1 MLETPET
8 LGSRRVGRGLGSIL
22 LGSKKLAA
30 TLRIVLASTAL
41 LAFGEAT
48 LSAANCDYYASPTG
62 TGNGL
67 SASSPFQVAKFW
79 NVAAAGKTLCLLD
92 GTYTGWSSMIVPPQG
107 LNGASGI
114 PITIRAFNDG
124 KVLINGQGSQQPV
137 VLSNNDWFDIEGIN
151 ACCSSNSV
159 VSLSHSN
166 NNVVRRVTGWDA
178 ADNNEVIFGVHY
190 GSYNLFEDV
199 AGWGTARKIFSASQ
213 GGDYTTFRRAWG
225 RWERST
231 VVGPK
236 MTYELAY
243 NNYHLICENCLGTWS
258 GQGMPETYVLKGY
271 DGTTWTGSG
280 AGTYYNYDVNQPFG
294 IFSGGTDNLLLLGS
308 LAYIRPTDTYKP
320 PAGIYF
326 VKSTSAEVKDTASYV
341 APGLSVKP
349 FLLAAQPTATSTDL
363 QASDITGFGQA
374 SSTIQ
379 KPWNVSDNFSA
390 VSPAAYGP
398 GENIFNTTRGANLC
412 YQYRDGNLT
421 SQPLWPW
428 PMNQRIKDA
437 LVQSGRGPVDVNA
450 TVQSIFGTIP
460 AACTSGVAST
470 PPVTPKPPV
479 PNATSPSP
487 NPTPGPGLAGGTTP
501 LSPTPA
507 PPAPNPTP
515 APSNLPYPWMHQD
528 IGSPVLS
535 GSASY
540 SAGTFTVKA
549 SGADIWGTS
558 DQFHYVYRPLS
569 GDGTIIARVASIQN
583 TDPWAKTGVMIR
595 ESLASNSTFAEMIVS
610 PGKGLAFQRRLTT
623 GGFATHNE
631 GAMAAAPYWVKLTRR
646 GNTFT
651 GYSSPDGVTWTR
663 VGSDTI
669 VMAYN
674 VYVGLPLTA
683 HSYTKVCTA
692 QLGRVTMT
700 RP

>member
-1 MLETPET
+1 LLA
-8 LGSRRVGRGLGSIL
+8 LGEV
-22 LGSKKLAA
+22 
-30 TLRIVLASTAL
+30 TLR
-41 LAFGEAT
+41 
-48 LSAANCDYYASPTG
+48 AANCDYYAAPNG

-92 GTYTGWSSMIVPPQG
+92 GTYTGWSGMIIPPQG
-107 LNGASGI
+107 LNGASGL
-114 PITIRAFNDG
+114 PITIRALNDG
-124 KVLINGQGSQQPV
+124 KVLINGGGTNQPV
-137 VLSNNDWFDIEGIN
+137 VLSNNDWFDIEGLN

-159 VSLSHSN
+159 VSLSNSN
-166 NNVVRRVTGWDA
+166 NNVIRRVTGWNA

-236 MTYELAY
+236 MTYTLAY
-243 NNYHLICENCLGTWS
+243 NSYHVTCENCIGTWS
-258 GQGMPETYVLKGY
+258 GQGMPETYVLKDYSGNPLKTLSGY
-271 DGTTWTGSG
+271 AVD
-280 AGTYYNYDVNQPFG
+280 QPYG
-294 IFSGGTDNLLLLGS
+294 IFSTDREDGDKNAYSRLFGS
-308 LAYIRPTDTYKP
+308 LAYVLAADRYSPSN
-320 PAGIYF
+320 AIYATTLD
-326 VKSTSAEVKDTASYV
+326 SIDIKDTAASV
-341 APGLSVKP
+341 APGRGARPLGLWGP
-349 FLLAAQPTATSTDL
+349 AGSTNL
-363 QASDITGFGQA
+363 HASDISSFGD
-374 SSTIQ
+374 SSSAIQ
-379 KPWNVSDNFSA
+379 TVWNPSNIFSA
-390 VSPAAYGP
+390 ASPAAYSW
-398 GENIFNTTRGANLC
+398 GEDIFNSTRGANLC
-412 YQYRDGNLT
+412 YQYKDGNLT

-437 LVQSGRGPVDVNA
+437 LVQSGRAPVDINA
-450 TVQSIFGTIP
+450 TIQSLFGTIP

-487 NPTPGPGLAGGTTP
+487 NPTPVPGVAGGTTP
-501 LSPTPA
+501 LSPTAA

-515 APSNLPYPWMHQD
+515 APSTLPYPWLHQD

-535 GSASY
+535 GSATY

-549 SGADIWGTS
+549 AGADIWGTS

-610 PGKGLAFQRRLTT
+610 PGKGLAFQRRLATA
-623 GGFATHNE
+623 GMATHTE
-631 GAMAAAPYWVKLTRR
+631 GAMVAAPYWVKLTRR

-669 VMAYN
+669 VMAYG

-692 QLGRVTMT
+692 QLGRVTLT